1 MAFKILTIE
10 EIDLLDEKQKE
21 IYLEE
26 YDLYKERCRFVEK
39 LEQYGRIEK
48 KCHSSKRVKLKRI
61 TPTEVTFKKSDSQKI
76 HFDQGKIKRKIK
88 SDEELFRLSNLKINE
103 NTIPIEPG
111 KVNIPNSKI
120 TARTKLDK
128 QVAKLGDVKVNQ
140 EAAFFAD
147 HYKFN
152 SEPFNCKTEKVEFVV
167 PDVEYTAEDAYQISK
182 IDINKMLTPDI
193 NYKGSEKF
201 EISELE
207 KLEIEAPVIS
217 NIKID
222 EKDTYIVA
230 GIGRP
235 EIKMPDVMD
244 VAFEDNEIY
253 QVSSME
259 HVEIK
264 APVIS
269 DFKVSAMEVKTNAV
283 NIIQPDPVPVI
294 QKENYICRVKNLC
307 IPKAEIAA
315 FDGTDTPKVE
325 AMHINVNC
333 PKIEVAIP
341 EIEKIENKKVDIK
354 SPDIRV
360 KMLPMDKISNMQMNI
375 KCPDVATMKIEKV
388 PIKKVNVTTIQPNK
402 IDMESVLSLFTR

>member
-1 MAFKILTIE
+1 MTFKILTIE

-76 HFDQGKIKRKIK
+76 HFDQRKIKRKIK
-88 SDEELFRLSNLKINE
+88 SDEEVFRLSNLKINE

-128 QVAKLGDVKVNQ
+128 HVAKLGDVKVNQ

-182 IDINKMLTPDI
+182 IDINKMPTPDI
-193 NYKGSEKF
+193 NYKAGEKF

-294 QKENYICRVKNLC
+294 QKENYICRVENLC
-307 IPKAEIAA
+307 IPKAEITA